1 MYIEN
6 SISSYRRMGTLQSEK
21 WVNSKDMLSE
31 VSQIQ
36 KDKHCMVTLRSTV
49 WNTAGRGWVRDL
61 LVKRCN
67 ISVDNLGMISA
78 LGGQGQ
84 PELL

>member
-1 MYIEN
+1 M
-6 SISSYRRMGTLQSEK
+6 
-21 WVNSKDMLSE
+21 NSKDMLSE

-36 KDKHCMVTLRSTV
+36 KDKYCMVTLRSRV
-49 WNTAGRGWVRDL
+49 WNTGGGGWVRDL